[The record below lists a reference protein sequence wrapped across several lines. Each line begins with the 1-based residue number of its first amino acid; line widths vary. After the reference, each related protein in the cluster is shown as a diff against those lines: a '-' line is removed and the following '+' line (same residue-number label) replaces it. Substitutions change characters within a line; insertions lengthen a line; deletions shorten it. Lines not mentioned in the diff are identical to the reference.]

1 MRKIF
6 SVTFLL
12 LSLTSNILADIII
25 DNTSSSSSR
34 TGTWQT
40 SSASGYYK
48 TGSVWG
54 QSGATF
60 TWNFTPTDTG
70 QHTVS
75 MWWTQWESRSTSI
88 PVDIKHAGGT
98 ARVNVNQKS
107 NGGKWNVLGTYSF
120 NKGTSY
126 YVKLTAPA
134 APATACAD
142 AVKIAYTGGGG
153 GGGGS
158 TTTEKIYIALIYN
171 SNNCTGEYTSVLKN
185 FGATQTSDGWTLT
198 RSGKTYKI
206 YWANSN
212 SALRLAL
219 GVQGATVIIEGH
231 SNYGLGF
238 VFANDTEIKNQ
249 KIYGVKYVNDDRIFQ
264 MTPKWVAIDVKDF
277 ILYQAYPNWTTK
289 FKDGSSS
296 IMPYT
301 FSQGTPPYN
310 YYITYKIGSTYYKVE
325 TANRSAMQRF
335 PDCGKSAWYS
345 SSGAAPKSS
354 DTKYFITNS
363 GGYTGGYAKP
373 HYKAKTIIFTKSNTL
388 GLSDLKYSRLML
400 DSCGSGYQ
408 YGEPF
413 RHGKVFYSMGSVY
426 GNNGKIFLRSFIEGK
441 TDRQIWQ
448 SLQSVQA
455 IYDYYNY
462 DIAPSSQL
470 ASAATLNAMSAG
482 GELSTQSAA
491 SVPSSPESTQ
501 RISRM
506 TALSVPEIFT
516 QLEDPNISTD
526 DEIMNNAISS
536 SLEDKE
542 DQAVDEAINRIKNTE
557 INRSDPNAYRKARNF
572 YVSRKVV
579 NYFADVSANR
589 LVSLYNDRDPFVRGR
604 VIATAGDLSD
614 IKPVKS
620 MLLKALNDK
629 SSSEEKDAE
638 MVGEPL
644 RVCDVA
650 YNQLVLNEN
659 VQGVLRTIGTG
670 LAIEDRDYHIN
681 ILKKKIK

>member
-1 MRKIF
+1 MKKIF
-6 SVTFLL
+6 LVSILL
-12 LSLTSNILADIII
+12 LSFTCNIFADIII

-40 SSASGYYK
+40 SGATGYYN

-75 MWWTQWESRSTSI
+75 MWWTQYDSRSTSI
-88 PVDIKHAGGT
+88 PVDIKHASGT
-98 ARVNVNQKS
+98 ARVNINQQS
-107 NGGKWNVLGTYSF
+107 NGGKWNVLGTYTF

-134 APATACAD
+134 APATTCAD
-142 AVKIAYTGGGG
+142 AVKISYTGSGGGG
-153 GGGGS
+153 GGT
-158 TTTEKIYIALIYN
+158 TTTEKIYIALPYN

-185 FGATQTSDGWTLT
+185 LGATQSSDSWTLT

-219 GVQGATVIIEGH
+219 GVSGATVIIEGH

-238 VFANDTEIKNQ
+238 VFATDTEIKNQ

-335 PDCGKSAWYS
+335 SDSGKSAWYS
-345 SSGAAPKSS
+345 SSGAEPNPKSS
-354 DTKYFITNS
+354 SDAKYFITNS

-373 HYKAKTIIFTKSNTL
+373 HYKAKTIIFTKTNTL
-388 GLSDLKYSRLML
+388 ALADLKYSRLML

-448 SLQSVQA
+448 SLQSVEA

-462 DIAPSSQL
+462 DVAPSSQL
-470 ASAATLNAMSAG
+470 ASATASNLTTMQAGTELTQAVSSA
-482 GELSTQSAA
+482 QS
-491 SVPSSPESTQ
+491 Q
-501 RISRM
+501 RILQIKDL
-506 TALSVPEIFT
+506 TVPQIFDG
-516 QLEDPNISTD
+516 LEDPNITA
-526 DEIMNNAISS
+526 DEDLMNIAISTT
-536 SLEDKE
+536 LEDKQ
-542 DQAVDEAINRIKNTE
+542 DQAVDEAINRIKTDEMN
-557 INRSDPNAYRKARNF
+557 KADANSYHKATNF
-572 YVSRKVV
+572 YVARHVV

-589 LVSLYNDRDPFVRGR
+589 IVNLYNDKDPHVRGR
-604 VIATAGDLSD
+604 AVKAGGELSD
-614 IKPVKS
+614 NKSVKN
-620 MLLKALNDK
+620 MLVKALNDK
-629 SSSEEKDAE
+629 SDSEDNIAE
-638 MVGEPL
+638 MEGNPL

-650 YNQLVLNEN
+650 YNQLVLNED
-659 VQGVLRTIGTG
+659 VTGVLRTIGTG
-670 LAIEDRDYHIN
+670 LPISDRDYHID
-681 ILKKKIK
+681 ILKQKFK